1 MEIRTIEKALTA
13 KGYKLIETDKL
24 VDDFTKLIARKNTF
38 NNLPVVIDGG
48 ITTVYELN
56 RTSRINYYFQNNE
69 NIFEIQENKITGFK
83 IVKNDKLRKVNK
95 TKINVLLN
103 GENYTLKNFKV
114 FLGII

>member
-69 NIFEIQENKITGFK
+69 NIFEIKNIYLRDSSHFNSTG
-83 IVKNDKLRKVNK
+83 RKFYSEF
-95 TKINVLLN
+95 LLN
-103 GENYTLKNFKV
+103 ELSIN
-114 FLGII
+114 